1 MWCIIVVNST
11 EYPSEY
17 PIFFDQYHKNHNTY
31 MSNTNVDDNSHHEE
45 IVTESTSGLS
55 DENHLNATTDAEAS
69 NSVST
74 NSNGT
79 TIDSQNEENQV
90 TKRAPDWS
98 FLNGAGKKRKHNFK
112 VRLVSK

>member
-1 MWCIIVVNST
+1 M
-11 EYPSEY
+11 
-17 PIFFDQYHKNHNTY
+17 F
-31 MSNTNVDDNSHHEE
+31 NTNVDDNSHHEE

-79 TIDSQNEENQV
+79 TIDSQNSENRV

-98 FLNGAGKKRKHNFK
+98 FFDGAVEKCKHNFK
-112 VRLVSK
+112 VRFVSKLMFCHHGAPNGYSVQFWVLGTNQ

>member
-1 MWCIIVVNST
+1 
-11 EYPSEY
+11 
-17 PIFFDQYHKNHNTY
+17 
-31 MSNTNVDDNSHHEE
+31 MSNTNVNGNSHHED

-55 DENHLNATTDAEAS
+55 NENHLNSTTDAEAS

-79 TIDSQNEENQV
+79 TIDSQNSENRV

-98 FLNGAGKKRKHNFK
+98 FLEGVVKKRKHDFK
-112 VRLVSK
+112 VRLVSKLMFCHHGAPNGYSVQSWVLGTNQ